1 MSLVRSVLRGQAGR
15 LAVCGCRGSVGV
27 AGIAPRAQPSF
38 SHKPLDG
45 RRNYATDFKL
55 TDFQKQKL
63 MNCFE
68 FYDVNK
74 DGIIRF
80 EDDFQAALNRYIDL
94 NGWTEESPAYMGYR
108 VRWTAF
114 WQDLYFG
121 KLSRLDPKLRKDNNE
136 ITREEFL
143 AMWERAL
150 KDSSELAKTPGWVQQ
165 LIPDLYKAIDVDGDG
180 SLKLRD
186 YENLF
191 KAFGRLDNVEHVFD
205 RLDANKDGQISRTE
219 WILHF
224 QDYLFSED
232 RDRRG
237 NLIWGN
243 LGHGSW

>member
-38 SHKPLDG
+38 RHKPLDG
-45 RRNYATDFKL
+45 RRNYATDFRL

-136 ITREEFL
+136 ITREVRSVLE
-143 AMWERAL
+143 ECE
-150 KDSSELAKTPGWVQQ
+150 SS
-165 LIPDLYKAIDVDGDG
+165 
-180 SLKLRD
+180 
-186 YENLF
+186 
-191 KAFGRLDNVEHVFD
+191 
-205 RLDANKDGQISRTE
+205 
-219 WILHF
+219 
-224 QDYLFSED
+224 
-232 RDRRG
+232 
-237 NLIWGN
+237 
-243 LGHGSW
+243 